1 MDPSTSVVGLDAQGN
16 MLFRVM
22 KPVMGLFQV
31 SSEQATSGVDLQGLS
46 DASLVLTQAQGHAL
60 MSHSEGMMAAPQQQI
75 LRNQMESQF
84 LHVQAPAAPTQ
95 DQTPQT
101 EEPPQSQCS
110 NGNPSEPSE
119 VTRMPFAEVSSLLD
133 PNMKGSKAR
142 EYIKIL
148 HLVFRR
154 TDV

>member
-31 SSEQATSGVDLQGLS
+31 SSEQANSGVDLQGLS
-46 DASLVLTQAQGHAL
+46 DTSLVLSQAQGHAL
-60 MSHSEGMMAAPQQQI
+60 MAHSEGIMAAPQQQI
-75 LRNQMESQF
+75 LRNQIESQI
-84 LHVQAPAAPTQ
+84 LQVQAPAAPTL

-101 EEPPQSQCS
+101 EEHPQSQCS
-110 NGNPSEPSE
+110 NGNPSE

-142 EYIKIL
+142 EYMKTLI
-148 HLVFRR
+148 
-154 TDV
+154 